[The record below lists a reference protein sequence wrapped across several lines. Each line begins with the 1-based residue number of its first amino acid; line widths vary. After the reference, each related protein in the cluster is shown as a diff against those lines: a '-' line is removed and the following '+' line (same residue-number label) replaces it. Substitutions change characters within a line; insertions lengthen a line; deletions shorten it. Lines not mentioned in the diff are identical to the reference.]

1 MCRSFPLWAN
11 LMFLPFAIALL
22 PLKPLL
28 KHPAINVWDTSTLS
42 YCSAAIPHYKKSVL
56 RDQSMQSQMTR
67 NSKDDANDESATEDS
82 YVYPPDDVVDINLGG
97 TSEPIMVFPLKEQL
111 NDQAYTHQWKLRT
124 DEVPER
130 EIQEAQNFPV
140 SSDDDVIDPTSSSLG
155 LFGLDGLPMALAPAS
170 GISYFYL
177 HKTLGLSE
185 DVMWKI
191 TLEAGTVLGFSV
203 KNLELKVSLLRR
215 TMNLSDE
222 DVRTIL
228 TKHPTILHM
237 SANKNLAP
245 TILFLVRALDLS
257 KRELRK
263 MIVQYPCI
271 LCYSMG
277 KWLLFNE

>member
-1 MCRSFPLWAN
+1 
-11 LMFLPFAIALL
+11 
-22 PLKPLL
+22 
-28 KHPAINVWDTSTLS
+28 
-42 YCSAAIPHYKKSVL
+42 
-56 RDQSMQSQMTR
+56 MQSQMTR